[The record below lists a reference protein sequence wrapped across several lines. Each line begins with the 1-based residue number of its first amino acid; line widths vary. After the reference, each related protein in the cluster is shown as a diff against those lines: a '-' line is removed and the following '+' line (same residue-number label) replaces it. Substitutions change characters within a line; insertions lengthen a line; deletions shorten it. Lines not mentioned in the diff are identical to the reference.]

1 VGGVSAADED
11 IVRWNGGSS
20 FELLFDGSDVGLSSV
35 SIDAIA
41 VIDAN
46 EILLSFAESTSIS
59 GLGVVENS
67 DILLFSATSLGSA
80 TSGAFSIYLDGTDI
94 GLTDAGE
101 NVDGLE
107 YIVDSSAP
115 LGFRVLISTADSFAV
130 TGASGSD
137 EDVFEFTPTMTGA
150 NTLGSSLF
158 YFDGSDVGLTTS
170 DVDGLARTASSLY
183 VSLLNDAS
191 VRSPLFGNED
201 VLACIG
207 LTTGSTTSC
216 GPWNFFFD
224 GSGFG
229 IRGGNVNAIDL
240 P

>member
-1 VGGVSAADED
+1 
-11 IVRWNGGSS
+11 
-20 FELLFDGSDVGLSSV
+20 
-35 SIDAIA
+35 
-41 VIDAN
+41 
-46 EILLSFAESTSIS
+46 
-59 GLGVVENS
+59 
-67 DILLFSATSLGSA
+67 
-80 TSGAFSIYLDGTDI
+80 
-94 GLTDAGE
+94 
-101 NVDGLE
+101 
-107 YIVDSSAP
+107 
-115 LGFRVLISTADSFAV
+115 
-130 TGASGSD
+130 
-137 EDVFEFTPTMTGA
+137 MTGA

-170 DVDGLARTASSLY
+170 DVDGLARTVSSLY

-216 GPWNFFFD
+216 GPWNLFFD